1 VLTNI
6 IYWYVE
12 TTIMVFYGQQAWLS
26 EMASTPMLVV
36 DVIGII
42 ILILDIVLQFNAG
55 YISRGAVIV

>member
-1 VLTNI
+1 
-6 IYWYVE
+6 
-12 TTIMVFYGQQAWLS
+12 
-26 EMASTPMLVV
+26 MLVI